1 MTESAQSSALS
12 RYLGI
17 YAALWRNSV
26 IREMQFKTNFILWI
40 IVELLWFALQ
50 LSFITVIYS
59 HTDHIGD
66 WTKWQVILLIGTSNF
81 IQQLFT
87 AFFLS
92 NLVQLSELIR
102 TGRLDFVLLLPIN
115 TRFVIS
121 LRQIDL
127 GGFIN
132 GAFALSVIFY
142 AGHQLHLS
150 VTAAQVAGYLLMVC
164 ASLLVHYSLLT
175 ILASSS
181 FWTVRAQG
189 IVWGYYNLFNI
200 ARLPD
205 AAFRGAFKAFFTY
218 ALPMLLV
225 ANVPA
230 KLIAQKLRSPGEM
243 GLLVA
248 LAAVLFAISECVW
261 RSSVRHYTSASS

>member
-1 MTESAQSSALS
+1 MPSGRSSTFA

-17 YAALWRNSV
+17 YGALWKNS
-26 IREMQFKTNFILWI
+26 ITREMQFKSNFILWI
-40 IVELLWFALQ
+40 IVELLWFVLQ
-50 LSFITVIYS
+50 LSFIGVIYS

-66 WTKWQVILLIGTSNF
+66 WTKWQVILLIATSNF

-92 NLVQLSELIR
+92 NLVQVSELIR
-102 TGRLDFVLLLPIN
+102 SGRLDFMLLLPIN

-121 LRQIDL
+121 LRQVDL
-127 GGFIN
+127 GGFVN
-132 GAFALSVIFY
+132 AAFAVSMMIY
-142 AGHQLHLS
+142 AGLQLQLS
-150 VTAAQVAGYLLMVC
+150 VTAQQLAGYLLLVC
-164 ASLLVHYSLLT
+164 ASLLVHYSLMTTLT
-175 ILASSS
+175 SSS

-205 AAFRGAFKAFFTY
+205 AAFRGLFKAFFTY

-230 KLIAQKLRSPGEM
+230 KLLAGKLQSSADMLLLM
-243 GLLVA
+243 GL
-248 LAAVLFAISECVW
+248 AVLLFVLSETIW
-261 RSSVRHYTSASS
+261 RKSLRHYTSASS